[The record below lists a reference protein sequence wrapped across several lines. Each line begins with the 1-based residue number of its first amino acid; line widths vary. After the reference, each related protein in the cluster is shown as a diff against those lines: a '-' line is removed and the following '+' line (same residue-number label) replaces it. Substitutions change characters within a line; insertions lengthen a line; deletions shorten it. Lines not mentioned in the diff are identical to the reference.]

1 MTSLST
7 FLKPTSGQAGN
18 YLTAIVADTNGN
30 ILGICKDDT
39 APNIYLSPSYPQ
51 ITVEAMDG
59 DNAPID
65 NQVTGST
72 VIVVPTLIAANSDLT
87 AGLIATKGTGGKNN
101 TEYAFLYRFTG
112 SFGADGSAYTYIQ
125 MPFYTIGGD
134 VLVGPVEGSAT
145 VFSKIFSIAVSPD
158 GNMYASYTNDN
169 DPTHPLYGILLQYDA
184 NGSYQTSGP
193 SGAGGDG
200 TGAGF
205 FMKVSDVN
213 LNHVNQIAC
222 ATGNILYCSK
232 FDTTG
237 AANSSISKVSGTTV
251 TDITDNLATGGLGA
265 VYIIGLACSS
275 DGSILYAIDSF
286 TPYKYNPTATAGSRW
301 SILSMT
307 GITIGTLS
315 EIKCDSTGT
324 YIMLSDISANRVYFS
339 DDAGTTWQTDTPP
352 FVNPIRSPVSISS
365 PSPYRQYIS
374 YSNNVISGSG
384 VYERMSTTVNTGSAD
399 FLLSKTSP
407 TQMLTNTD
415 GSKILFINGTS
426 KLYYSTTFGNSF
438 TELSNSGMS
447 TITFSKIAATS
458 DFSKILVQ
466 MADNELSMVTLGTN
480 SYTLTTPTY
489 GSGITAVST
498 TVPSLIS
505 VSSDGNMAI
514 VQDVTD
520 LTDPQSPVYQYNLW
534 YSIQGAP
541 FLYLGPVDH
550 DDLSISS
557 ISISN
562 EQQPYITIITSS
574 GTVDQYQYNGTPLGY
589 SIKSMTPANYSR
601 LTGGAGG
608 AADYIVSSTT
618 GQVIFINV
626 TTPSAG
632 PPGVFVSTD
641 YGGSFN
647 LIVPTSLLISGG
659 ISRLA
664 CNSTGTT
671 LMIQMNTGIYFI
683 ENVNPSTQA
692 IGQLKFITSNT
703 ISAIASN
710 ANGGRQYFFNSTTGL
725 TSRNAT
731 AAATPCFLEGTKILC
746 KLQNNEVYLS
756 VQNIKVGT
764 LVKTSSGFKK
774 VYKIGNSCIRNP
786 GHSGRTMDRIY
797 VCKKSVFPELT
808 EDLFVTGYHSILV
821 DELTKDELDKTMK
834 INGQVF
840 EADNK
845 KCLMAGVSTKT
856 EPWAQEGT
864 FTIWHLSLEDEHPD
878 TKFGVYSNG
887 LLTETCSM
895 NYMDYDSIFNFCKRK
910 THIPTFT
917 GTPTQH
923 TFNKSRLLVK
933 G

>member
-7 FLKPTSGQAGN
+7 FLKPNSGQVGN

-30 ILGICKDDT
+30 IIGICKDDT
-39 APNIYLSPSYPQ
+39 APNIYLSPEYEVSGLSVVMSP
-51 ITVEAMDG
+51 T
-59 DNAPID
+59 D
-65 NQVTGST
+65 NQVMGST
-72 VIVVPTLIAANSDLT
+72 VTSINATLIAANSDLT
-87 AGLIATKGTGGKNN
+87 AGLIATKGTGGKND

-112 SFGADGSAYTYIQ
+112 SFSSDGSTHTYTQ
-125 MPFYTIGGD
+125 MPFYTLGGD
-134 VLVGPVEGSAT
+134 VMVGPVEGSAT

-169 DPTHPLYGILLQYDA
+169 DPTLALYGVLLQYDA

-193 SGAGGDG
+193 SGAGGNG
-200 TGAGF
+200 IGPGF

-251 TDITDNLATGGLGA
+251 TDITDNLPTGGLGA
-265 VYIIGLACSS
+265 AYIIGLACSS

-315 EIKCDSTGT
+315 EIKCDPTGI
-324 YIMLSDISANRVYFS
+324 YIMISDISANCVYFS
-339 DDAGTTWQTDTPP
+339 DDAGTTWQTDYPPILQSPP
-352 FVNPIRSPVSISS
+352 FYSPVSLSC

-374 YSNNVISGSG
+374 YSNDVISGSG

-466 MADNELSMVTLGTN
+466 MADNELNMVTLGTN

-489 GSGITAVST
+489 QSGITAVST

-514 VQDVTD
+514 VQGVTD
-520 LTDPQSPVYQYNLW
+520 LTNALSPVYQYNLW
-534 YSIQGAP
+534 YSIQGGP

-550 DDLSISS
+550 DDSSISS
-557 ISISN
+557 ILISSG
-562 EQQPYITIITSS
+562 QQPYITIITSS
-574 GTVDQYQYNGTPLGY
+574 GTVDQYQYSGAPLGY

-601 LTGGAGG
+601 LTGVAGG
-608 AADYIVSSTT
+608 AADYIVSSTS

-626 TTPSAG
+626 TTPLAG
-632 PPGVFVSTD
+632 PPGVFVSND

-703 ISAIASN
+703 ITAIASN
-710 ANGGRQYFFNSTTGL
+710 ANGGRQYFFNSTSGL
-725 TSRNAT
+725 SSRNAT

-797 VCKKSVFPELT
+797 VCKKSAFPELT

-821 DELTKDELDKTMK
+821 DELTKEELDKTMK